1 MNINE
6 LFIMATRRKFRFPF
20 KGQVSVEDLW
30 DMSVRDLDSV
40 FKLLNSQ
47 IKQANEESLL
57 TTKSKED
64 TILEAQI
71 AIVKYI
77 VQVKQDDAAQA
88 QNQMVQAEK
97 KRRIMEIIANK
108 QDAALQNLSVEELQ
122 KMLAGMDM

>member
-64 TILEAQI
+64 TILEAKI